1 MNNSVPS
8 NVHVL
13 NSPRIT
19 ARNHIESLGSLV
31 DTLPEYGEAP
41 VMYEVD
47 PADNAYHRTPGLTCS
62 DTKRVIYNKINNQL
76 INVVGSKYKLE
87 YQPIECVNTVEDM
100 LVNSGLDLTG
110 ITRRYS
116 ESHDGGRYLTS
127 YDLPALAF
135 DMGNG
140 EENIPQ
146 ILHRNS
152 YDGSWPFTIETGVIR
167 MACTNGQV
175 LLDPLAIY
183 TAKHTQSLNP
193 VYGATKIAKCIS
205 TLDTERERWANWKQ
219 QSISNIAAFNIFA
232 KAAKFT
238 VDPTL
243 SLEEIFSSKTWLN
256 GRTKDIKF
264 LWNQYINK
272 EAPTLGSNEWAV
284 YNAMTHW
291 STHAEGN
298 TEKSKTNIASTRKD
312 RRDSIRKACTLLKA
326 A

>member
-1 MNNSVPS
+1 MNN

-13 NSPRIT
+13 TSPRIN
-19 ARNHIESLGSLV
+19 ARNHIESLGSLP
-31 DTLPEYGEAP
+31 DTVPEYGESP
-41 VMYEVD
+41 VLYETSSYLSATV
-47 PADNAYHRTPGLTCS
+47 PELECS
-62 DTKRVIYNKINNQL
+62 DTKRVIYNKQNDKL
-76 INVVGSKYKLE
+76 INVVGSKYRLE
-87 YQPIECVNTVEDM
+87 YQPKECINIVEEM

-110 ITRRYS
+110 LTRRYS

-127 YDLPALAF
+127 YDLPAHAF

-152 YDGSWPFTIETGVIR
+152 YDGSWPFTIEAGVIR

-175 LLDPLAIY
+175 LLDRLATY
-183 TAKHTQSLNP
+183 TAKHTMSLNP
-193 VYGATKIAKCIS
+193 VHGATKIAKCIS
-205 TLDTERERWANWKQ
+205 TLDREKERWAAWRKHC
-219 QSISNIAAFNIFA
+219 ISDMEAFKIFA
-232 KAAKFT
+232 KAAKFK
-238 VDPTL
+238 VDPTM
-243 SLEEIFSSKTWLN
+243 SLEEIFSSKTWIN

-264 LWNQYINK
+264 LWTQYVNK
-272 EAPTLGSNEWAV
+272 EVPALGANEWAV

-298 TEKSKTNIASTRKD
+298 TKSSIKNIASTRID